1 MTKKLTGEFGNVRMF
16 ELKKGLF
23 IHEGNY
29 EDFLKMYN
37 LAIQRN
43 KDDFPFR
50 NDSGELYKVET
61 AFVSFVLKTFQ
72 EHEHSVLVGEA
83 NQYKSNEEKLTGE
96 ELEKAQ
102 KELTEEYDK
111 RQSLLDKKGKLYDTE
126 GQVMNKVDPAKE
138 YRRNLLKK
146 EIKKRQKPK
155 NK

>member
-1 MTKKLTGEFGNVRMF
+1 MTKKITKEFGNVRMF

-72 EHEHSVLVGEA
+72 EHDHNILVGEA
-83 NQYKSNEEKLTGE
+83 NKYKSNEEKLTGE

-111 RQSLLDKKGKLYDTE
+111 RQGLLDEKGKLYDTD
-126 GQVMNKVDPAKE
+126 GQVINKVDPAKE

>member
-43 KDDFPFR
+43 KGDFPFR

-72 EHEHSVLVGEA
+72 EHDHSVLVGEA